1 VSRFDR
7 RKAERFVEFIDT
19 ASGPRTHRR
28 TAFDDELL
36 PLVHAVRSLR
46 DLPATAAAPNDEFR
60 GALRSF
66 LVATAERD
74 GLGATASRRTRSA
87 AATAQDTAAWQ
98 AIKPLSA
105 LGAKTQPVRQL
116 GARGPGR
123 TRIAV
128 LAGVAA
134 GAIILSGVSAA
145 STGALPGDTLYP
157 VKRSTEQAQLA
168 LAGSDDSRGK
178 LYLEFSRSRLAEAE
192 QVDPDRVRPVLA
204 DMNNETRLGVSLV
217 LQSAVASRDVGGLA
231 AVTTFVQQQRT
242 ALAGLHSRLPQAS
255 ADQTVQPALE
265 LLDQITERINGL
277 NHALTAG
284 CPIPNVDALG
294 PQPAANC

>member
-1 VSRFDR
+1 M
-7 RKAERFVEFIDT
+7 
-19 ASGPRTHRR
+19 
-28 TAFDDELL
+28 
-36 PLVHAVRSLR
+36 
-46 DLPATAAAPNDEFR
+46 PATAAAPNDEFR

-116 GARGPGR
+116 GHRGAGR
-123 TRIAV
+123 ARIAV

-145 STGALPGDTLYP
+145 STGALPGDALYP

-178 LYLEFSRSRLAEAE
+178 LYLEFAGSRLGEAE
-192 QVDPDRVRPVLA
+192 QVDPGSVGPVLA
-204 DMNNETRLGVSLV
+204 DMDSETRQGVSLV
-217 LQSAVASRDVGGLA
+217 LQSAVASRDVGALGT
-231 AVTTFVQQQRT
+231 VTTFVQQQRS
-242 ALAGLHSRLPQAS
+242 ALADLHGRLPQAT
-255 ADQTVQPALE
+255 ADQVIRPSLE
-265 LLDQITERINGL
+265 LLDQITNRVNAL
-277 NHALTAG
+277 QHALTAG
-284 CPIPNVDALG
+284 CPIPKVGPLG
-294 PQPAANC
+294 PEPAPDC